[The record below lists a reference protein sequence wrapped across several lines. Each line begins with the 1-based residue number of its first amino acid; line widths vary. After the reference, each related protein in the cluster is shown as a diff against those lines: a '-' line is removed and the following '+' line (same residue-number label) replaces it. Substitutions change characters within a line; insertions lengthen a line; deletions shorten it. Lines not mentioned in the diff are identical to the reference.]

1 MRYQDIN
8 ASVIDNWCKEG
19 WEWGEPI
26 SHETFEIARNGRW
39 DVKLTPVKYV
49 PHDWFTEFRGKK
61 ILGLASG
68 GGQQMP
74 VFSVLYHA
82 HAGYSGGTQEA
93 SLPGPPHGADASD
106 LPVHLYSP

>member
-26 SHETFEIARNGRW
+26 SHETFEMAKNGNW

-49 PHDWFTEFRGKK
+49 PHDWFAEFKGKK

-74 VFSVLYHA
+74 VFSVLGA
-82 HAGYSGGTQEA
+82 HCTVLDYSTEQCNSEKLVA
-93 SLPGPPHGADASD
+93 ER
-106 LPVHLYSP
+106 